1 MSGNNYFYSLTCATV
16 CRSRFVSRPPIEF
29 CILFLEKKNYIK
41 LFIFS
46 CVNVIFHSIFSSNES
61 EAYTSAPSHS
71 QFIHPPLLVSI
82 ILFKQN
88 YIIVLDLMVP
98 NAGTI
103 KNKIHYLP
111 CWILLLYD
119 YYGLNGSE
127 LLVQKNCQKWF
138 HVNHNIWISSLKIQ
152 FKYFCLEYIR

>member
-88 YIIVLDLMVP
+88 YIILDLMVP
-98 NAGTI
+98 NAGTS
-103 KNKIHYLP
+103 KK
-111 CWILLLYD
+111 
-119 YYGLNGSE
+119 
-127 LLVQKNCQKWF
+127 QKNMYTLY
-138 HVNHNIWISSLKIQ
+138 HVE
-152 FKYFCLEYIR
+152 YFYCTIIMV